1 MIFDKHQWRSFSMWI
16 REPKNQEEIEVFQE
30 HLNKL
35 YPEIKE
41 DPDWILKKYRSKY
54 NWLSNYQPKK

>member
-1 MIFDKHQWRSFSMWI
+1 MWI

-35 YPEIKE
+35 YHEIKE
-41 DPDWILKKYRSKY
+41 DHDWILKKYRSKY

>member
-1 MIFDKHQWRSFSMWI
+1 MWI